1 VLRQGLRAALVVL
14 VAAPAARAADPSSG
28 PWRKELDR
36 ILDRPAFAHA
46 YWAAEVRSLASGR
59 VLYARNAERN
69 LHPASSLKLVTTA
82 AALDVFGPAE
92 KLRTTLETAGRLDS
106 LGRILGDVYLVGRGD
121 PSLSSRFTGGR
132 ANSPLEALAGS
143 LAAAGVRRIE
153 GRLVGH
159 EGHFPGDRR
168 GERWTWD
175 DLVWC
180 YGAEVSALAFNDNC
194 ATLTVAA
201 GERAGDPLVVDRD
214 PASRHYQVVSTAV
227 TSPAGTAPGLVL
239 QRDPGSNQIR
249 LSGTYPIG
257 QPRWEERVAIVDP
270 ARYAATVLAEVL
282 EARGITVAGGIATSS
297 DALPANRRVLVARE
311 SPPMAELLR
320 QVNKP
325 SQNLYSEMLLRALG
339 AKARGAGT
347 PEAGHEVIDDFL
359 RRIRVPF
366 EHWELQDGSGLS
378 RGDLVSPHGLVGL
391 LAAMDRHPHA
401 QVFRD
406 SLPVA
411 GVDGTLAERLKGAP
425 TEGRVQAKTGT
436 LAHTNALAGY
446 VSTRRGEKLAFAF
459 IVNHHTGA
467 SSGTAAIDD
476 AVRALAGK

>member
-1 VLRQGLRAALVVL
+1 MRAVLTAAVAAL
-14 VAAPAARAADPSSG
+14 VAAPAPAAEISSG

-36 ILDRPAFAHA
+36 VLDRPAFAHA
-46 YWAAEVRSLASGR
+46 FWAAEVRSLPSGR
-59 VLYARNAERN
+59 VLYARNAEKD

-82 AALDVFGPAE
+82 AALDAFGPAE

-121 PSLSSRFTGGR
+121 PSLSPRFTNGR
-132 ANSPLEALAGS
+132 ATAALEELAAS

-159 EGHFPGDRR
+159 EGLFPGERR

-194 ATLTVAA
+194 ATLTVSA
-201 GERAGDPLVVDRD
+201 GERAGDPIVVERD
-214 PASRHYQVVSTAV
+214 PATAHYRVVSTAL
-227 TSPAGTAPGLVL
+227 TSPAGSAPGLVL
-239 QRDPGSNQIR
+239 QRDAGSNLIR

-257 QPRWEERVAIVDP
+257 QPRWEERVAVVDP
-270 ARYAATVLAEVL
+270 ARYAATALAEVL
-282 EARGITVAGGIATSS
+282 EARGVVISGGVATSS
-297 DALPANRRVLVARE
+297 DPAPANLRVLVARQ

-320 QVNKP
+320 EVNKP
-325 SQNLYSEMLLRALG
+325 SQNLYAEMLLRALG
-339 AKARGAGT
+339 ARVRGRGT
-347 PEAGHEVIDDFL
+347 PEAGHEAVEDFL
-359 RRIRVPF
+359 RRLGVPS
-366 EHWELQDGSGLS
+366 EHWEMQDGSGLS
-378 RGDLVSPHGLVGL
+378 RGDLVSAHGLVNL
-391 LAAMDRHPHA
+391 LAAMDRHRYA

-411 GVDGTLAERLKGAP
+411 GVDGTLANRLKGAP
-425 TEGRVQAKTGT
+425 TEGRVQAKTGS

-446 VSTRRGEKLAFAF
+446 LTTRRGERLAFAF

-467 SSGTAAIDD
+467 ASGTTAIDE
-476 AVRALAGK
+476 AVRVLARK